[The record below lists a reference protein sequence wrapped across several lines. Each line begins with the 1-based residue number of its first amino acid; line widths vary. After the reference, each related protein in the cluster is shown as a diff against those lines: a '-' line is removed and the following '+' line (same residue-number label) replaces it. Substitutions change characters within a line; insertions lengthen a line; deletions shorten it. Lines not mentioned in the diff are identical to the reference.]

1 MNFLER
7 LQTNMKSESEAY
19 GYTLSVCGSG
29 ALLLQGFN
37 LQASHIFLFVL
48 GGVIGFG
55 LLAYTAFRGLKKSVP
70 SDTSEDIIT
79 GSMIHILSALG
90 TVLISYTV
98 ISLSSGLQLSI
109 IAGIIGFNTTFS
121 YNVLLLLE
129 GLVYKDLFEFEDKLI
144 KAKS

>member
-7 LQTNMKSESEAY
+7 LQENMKSESEAY
-19 GYTLSVCGSG
+19 GYTLSVWGSG

-55 LLAYTAFRGLKKSVP
+55 LLAYTAFKGLKNSIS
-70 SDTSEDIIT
+70 SDNSENIIT

-90 TVLISYTV
+90 TVLISYSV
-98 ISLSSGLQLSI
+98 INFGSGLELSI
-109 IAGIIGFNTTFS
+109 IAGLIGFNTTFS

-129 GLVYKDLFEFEDKLI
+129 GLVYQDLFELEEKLI
-144 KAKS
+144 NS